1 MFPKPKILNSLTTL
15 ALLAWIAASLLAGT
29 TSRAEEEP
37 KVLSHVAE
45 IRELSRADAEKEL
58 PVRLRGVVIYRASGS
73 SFFNVHDGTQSATVQ
88 LFRAFD
94 RKIWAGGKLP
104 STESEPGALIEI
116 EGITGSAGYSPVII
130 PTRFKRVGTESLPPP
145 LKTTM
150 ERLISGSLISQR
162 VQIEGIVQRV
172 VRFSGGRFELNVM
185 AGGHLCLVSLLDP
198 GDLVPEQLVDAR
210 VLLRGC
216 SNPGFNLR
224 SEAIN
229 IRLLCQNAADLD
241 VLEAPLSDPFQA
253 PHVPINQLLP
263 FSPKLDRYH
272 RKVTEGIVNFVL
284 PGQFFFIQE
293 GTTGVRVESSSAA
306 VQVGDRVEVA
316 GFVETSRTF
325 AAMRDAVA
333 RTVARGVP
341 PRVEA
346 VTLEQ
351 ILQPEIADPRVPV
364 SEMDFSGRLVRLQGV
379 IDKIEEDEDDGS
391 RRFLVSSGERIFSTF
406 LAGIERA
413 DMPTWLVGSKVE
425 VTGVCELEFTA
436 PGSIGR
442 KSADIAGLKL
452 WLRSPQDIKV
462 LAVPSWWTP
471 RRLAFAAGGLGVVLS
486 LALAWGVMLRRQ
498 VVRQMDV
505 ISGRLR
511 YEAVSEERNR
521 IARDLHDTLEQQL
534 VGVALQLDGAEK
546 VIHKANEPALE
557 SVRLAGRMLRHTRME
572 ARRSVWDLRS
582 QVLELEG
589 LAAAL
594 RALGANS
601 GSSDGTVVEVQATGE
616 NRKLPHG
623 ADFQILSIAQEAL
636 ANALKHAQAKHI
648 VISLESTSEVT
659 RLSVRDDGCGF
670 TPDMLERTDMSHFG
684 VLGMQERA
692 GKIGAEL
699 TITGTPGAGCLV
711 ILTLPFRTATLPT
724 VR

>member
-1 MFPKPKILNSLTTL
+1 MSVVF
-15 ALLAWIAASLLAGT
+15 AWIAAGLLAGT

-37 KVLSHVAE
+37 KVLTRVEE
-45 IRELSRADAEKEL
+45 IRELSREDAEKGL
-58 PVRLRGVVIYRASGS
+58 PVRLRGVVIYRAAGS

-104 STESEPGALIEI
+104 ATESEPGAVIEI

-130 PTRFKRVGTESLPPP
+130 PIRFKRVGTEPLPPP
-145 LKTTM
+145 LRTTM
-150 ERLISGSLISQR
+150 ERLISGSLVSQR
-162 VQIEGIVQRV
+162 VQIEGIVQRA
-172 VRFSGGRFELNVM
+172 VRFRDGRFELNVM

-293 GTTGVRVESSSAA
+293 GTTGVRVDSSSAA

-333 RTVARGVP
+333 RTVARDVP
-341 PRVEA
+341 PRVET

-379 IDKIEEDEDDGS
+379 IDKIEKHEDDDS
-391 RRFLVSSGERIFSTF
+391 FRLLVSSGERIFSAF
-406 LAGIERA
+406 LGAR
-413 DMPTWLVGSKVE
+413 DQTDTTTWQEGAKIE

-452 WLRSPQDIKV
+452 WLRSPEDIKV

-498 VVRQMDV
+498 VLRQMEV

-601 GSSDGTVVEVQATGE
+601 GSSAGTVVEVQVTGE
-616 NRKLPHG
+616 TRKLPLR

-636 ANALKHAQAKHI
+636 ANALKHAHAKHI
-648 VISLESTSEVT
+648 VISLESTAVVT
-659 RLSVRDDGCGF
+659 RLSVLDDGCGF
-670 TPDMLERTDMSHFG
+670 TPDMLERTDLSHFG

-699 TITGTPGAGCLV
+699 AITGTPGAGCLV
-711 ILTLPFRTATLPT
+711 SLTLPFQTAKTSI